1 VKLYDTLYIALDA
14 LRANKVRAA
23 LTMLGVIIGVA
34 SVILLTSLG
43 EGARSYLQEQFA
55 GMGTN
60 LVLVTPGKTETAGG
74 GPSFASNTVHR
85 LTFEDAEAIER
96 GAPSVKGVTGI
107 VVGAGTVKFRNR
119 TRGTT
124 IIGASENFQEI
135 RGLYANVGSFF
146 SEDDVKSRRRVAVI
160 GRTVVRELFQ
170 NENPL
175 GRRIDI
181 DGTKF
186 RVIGI
191 MEPRGRSLGFD
202 IDDLVFIPV
211 RTGMDLFGLEGL
223 AEIIVQARSA
233 EQVDEVIAETRDVLM
248 RRHRSEDFTAISQ
261 GDILATFNLI
271 AGAMTTLL
279 LAIASISLLVG
290 GIGIMN
296 IMLVSVR
303 ERTREIGTRMAVGAT
318 RRAIRNQ
325 FLVESTAL
333 SGMGG
338 LIGLALGVGI
348 ARLAQAVAPAVPVRI
363 SPWILVIAVGFSL
376 AVGVFFGVW
385 PAVKASQLDPI
396 EALRYE

>member
-1 VKLYDTLYIALDA
+1 MSGDVLYIALEA

-23 LTMLGVIIGVA
+23 LTMLGVVIGVA

-43 EGARSYLQEQFA
+43 EGARKYMQEQFA
-55 GMGTN
+55 GLGTN
-60 LVLVTPGKTETAGG
+60 LVLVTPGKSETTGG
-74 GPSFASNTVHR
+74 RPSFGINTTHR

-96 GAPSVKGVTGI
+96 ESPSVKGVTGI
-107 VVGAGTVKFRNR
+107 VVGAGAVKYRNR
-119 TRGTT
+119 TRNTT
-124 IIGASENFQEI
+124 VIGVSENFQEV
-135 RGLYANVGSFF
+135 RGLRVNVGSFF
-146 SEDDVKSRRRVAVI
+146 SEDDVQSRRRVAVI
-160 GRTVVRELFQ
+160 GRTVLRELFGG
-170 NENPL
+170 ENPL
-175 GRRIDI
+175 GRRIDV

-186 RVIGI
+186 RVVGI

-202 IDDLVFIPV
+202 IDDLVFVPV
-211 RTGMDLFGLEGL
+211 RTGMDLFGMEGL
-223 AEIIVQARSA
+223 NEIILQARSA
-233 EQVDEVIAETRDVLM
+233 EQVDDVIDEAREILV
-248 RRHRSEDFTAISQ
+248 RRHRTEDFTAVSQ
-261 GDILATFNLI
+261 GEILATFNLI

-333 SGMGG
+333 SGFGG
-338 LIGLALGVGI
+338 LVGLTLGVGV
-348 ARLAQAVAPAVPVRI
+348 AKVAQLAIPALPVRI

-385 PAVKASQLDPI
+385 PAVKASRLDPI

>member
-1 VKLYDTLYIALDA
+1 MSWRDTLLVALDA

-43 EGARSYLQEQFA
+43 EGARKYLQEQFA
-55 GMGTN
+55 GLGTN
-60 LVLVTPGKTETAGG
+60 LIIITPGKSETAGG
-74 GPSFASNTVHR
+74 APQIGISTVHR
-85 LTFEDAEAIER
+85 LTFEDAEAIDRE
-96 GAPSVKGVTGI
+96 APSVRGVTGI
-107 VVGAGTVKFRNR
+107 VIGAAKVKYYNR
-119 TRGTT
+119 TRNTT
-124 IIGASENFQEI
+124 IIGASENFQEV
-135 RGLYANVGSFF
+135 RGLRVNVGSFF
-146 SEDDVKSRRRVAVI
+146 SADDVTSRRRVAVI
-160 GRTVVRELFQ
+160 GRTVLREVFR

-175 GRRIDI
+175 GKRIDI
-181 DGTKF
+181 DGSKF

-211 RTGMDLFGLEGL
+211 RSGMELFGVEGMT
-223 AEIIVQARSA
+223 EIIVQARSA
-233 EQVDEVIAETRDVLM
+233 EQVQPAIADTRAVLM
-248 RRHRSEDFTAISQ
+248 RRHRTEDFTVVSQ

-318 RRAIRNQ
+318 RRAIRSQ
-325 FLVESTAL
+325 FLVEATTL
-333 SGMGG
+333 SGTGG
-338 LIGLALGVGI
+338 LIGLSIGVGI
-348 ARLAQAVAPAVPVRI
+348 AKSVQYLAPNVPIRL
-363 SPWILVIAVGFSL
+363 SPWILLIAVAFSL

-385 PAVKASQLDPI
+385 PAYKASQLDPI

>member
-1 VKLYDTLYIALDA
+1 VNRDTLYIALDA

-60 LVLVTPGKTETAGG
+60 LVLITPGKTETAGG
-74 GPSFASNTVHR
+74 GPSFGVNTVHR
-85 LTFEDAEAIER
+85 LTFEDTQALGREAT
-96 GAPSVKGVTGI
+96 SVKGVTGI
-107 VVGAGTVKFRNR
+107 VIGAGTVKYRNR

-124 IIGASENFQEI
+124 VIGASENFQEV
-135 RGLYANVGSFF
+135 RGLHANVGSFF
-146 SEDDVKSRRRVAVI
+146 SEEDVVSRRRVAVI
-160 GRTVVRELFQ
+160 GRTVLRELFRD
-170 NENPL
+170 ENPL

-211 RTGMDLFGLEGL
+211 RTGMDLFALEGL
-223 AEIIVQARSA
+223 NEIIVQARSA
-233 EQVDEVIAETRDVLM
+233 EQVDDVIAETRDILM
-248 RRHRSEDFTAISQ
+248 RRHRTEDFTVVSQ
-261 GDILATFNLI
+261 GEILETFNLI

-325 FLVESTAL
+325 FLIESTTL
-333 SGMGG
+333 SGFGG
-338 LIGLALGVGI
+338 LVGLLLGVGI
-348 ARLAQAVAPAVPVRI
+348 AKIAQVVAPNLPVRV

-385 PAVKASQLDPI
+385 PAVKASRLDPI